1 MLTAAIFLYIFAVVN
16 NTVRGQIASSPVL
29 DLGYAKYRGIYNES
43 LQ

>member
-1 MLTAAIFLYIFAVVN
+1 MLTSAIVLYFFAAV
-16 NTVRGQIASSPVL
+16 NTVRGQNAGSPLL